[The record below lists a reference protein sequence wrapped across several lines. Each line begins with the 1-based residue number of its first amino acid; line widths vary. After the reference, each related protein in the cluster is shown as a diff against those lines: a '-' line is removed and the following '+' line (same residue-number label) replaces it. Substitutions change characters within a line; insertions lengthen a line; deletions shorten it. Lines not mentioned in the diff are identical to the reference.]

1 MINWLIIIAALTLL
15 MLAHEAGHVIM
26 AKLLGLKVT
35 GFGLKLKPQPHLYV
49 AVKWPFRAKYRN
61 LYLAGGSLMT
71 LILFITS
78 YFLGFLSI
86 QQVAIAFTLQIV
98 LELNPFYSDI
108 TIALIYKKVDF
119 RIKNSFQTE
128 YNRHRF
134 SVIWYIHFLAWAGI
148 ILVAIHL
155 WQSLKFH

>member
-1 MINWLIIIAALTLL
+1 MINWLIVIAALTLL
-15 MLAHEAGHVIM
+15 MLAHEVGHFIM
-26 AKLLGLKVT
+26 AKLLGLKVK
-35 GFGLKLKPQPHLYV
+35 GFGLKLKPQPHFYV
-49 AVKWPFRAKYRN
+49 AVKWPSGANQRN

-78 YFLGFLSI
+78 YFLGFLNI

-128 YNRHRF
+128 YNRHQF
-134 SVIWYIHFLAWAGI
+134 SFIWYMHFLAWAGI
-148 ILVAIHL
+148 ILVAINI
-155 WQSLKFH
+155 WQPLNFH

>member
-1 MINWLIIIAALTLL
+1 MSGFFKGFYYFILSGLSQYS
-15 MLAHEAGHVIM
+15 AG
-26 AKLLGLKVT
+26 
-35 GFGLKLKPQPHLYV
+35 
-49 AVKWPFRAKYRN
+49 
-61 LYLAGGSLMT
+61 
-71 LILFITS
+71 
-78 YFLGFLSI
+78 
-86 QQVAIAFTLQIV
+86 VAIAFTLQIV